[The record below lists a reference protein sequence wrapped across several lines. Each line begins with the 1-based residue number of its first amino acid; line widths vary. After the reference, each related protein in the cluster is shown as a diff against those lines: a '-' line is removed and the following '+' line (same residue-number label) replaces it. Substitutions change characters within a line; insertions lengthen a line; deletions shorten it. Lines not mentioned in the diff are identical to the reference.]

1 MPANLYKVKF
11 IICHDFIS
19 HLSLISIFGVFEHNQ
34 TYRIMCEKMECK
46 PASLSDSMEGL
57 GPHTWIF
64 CHLTLKTKCECWSMS
79 LACITTPMIL
89 DIVRILFL

>member
-46 PASLSDSMEGL
+46 PACPRDSMEGS
-57 GPHTWIF
+57 GPP
-64 CHLTLKTKCECWSMS
+64 HLDFYVL
-79 LACITTPMIL
+79 
-89 DIVRILFL
+89 RH